1 MLVQF
6 SSVAQSCPTL
16 CNPMDCSMPG
26 FSVHHQFLFFLK
38 KLKDFGSPN
47 SPDRTLNFWPQ
58 AQQGKSPGSSFIHS
72 TPLFL
77 LQHPVLNSA
86 WCPPICRP
94 LFLFLC
100 SGEGALTRL
109 WRNRRRS
116 GSLVQ
121 LLSCV
126 WLFVTPWTEAGQ
138 ASLPFTISQSLLKLM
153 FIESVMSSNYLILC
167 HPLLLLPCLS
177 QHQGLFKWVNY
188 SHQVAK
194 VLELQL
200 QHQSC

>member
-1 MLVQF
+1 MTRTSTVCSSGAVWLEDAHI
-6 SSVAQSCPTL
+6 SSVAQSCLTF
-16 CNPMDCSMPG
+16 CKPMDCSMPG

-47 SPDRTLNFWPQ
+47 SPDRTLPSSCPEDIILAAGTVG

-94 LFLFLC
+94 LFWFLC

-109 WRNRRRS
+109 
-116 GSLVQ
+116 
-121 LLSCV
+121 
-126 WLFVTPWTEAGQ
+126 
-138 ASLPFTISQSLLKLM
+138 
-153 FIESVMSSNYLILC
+153 
-167 HPLLLLPCLS
+167 
-177 QHQGLFKWVNY
+177 
-188 SHQVAK
+188 
-194 VLELQL
+194 
-200 QHQSC
+200 